1 MPECNELIL
10 ELADLCGIIPDYW
23 DILGT
28 RHWASPETKKA
39 ILRAMRINVDS
50 VECLQRE
57 IAEQKGRPWNRLLE
71 PVRVISVT
79 AQPVAI
85 PLCIPLEEGLERS
98 LTISWTIRDELGH
111 ACSCILPGEEII
123 PAASAVIGGVRFVRI
138 LLPDSGAR
146 RIGYYDVQV
155 VCRHAQPVFSGGAS
169 EVSGVMRLII
179 TPDEC
184 YIPPEIVSGRTWGV
198 SANLY
203 AVRSGRNQGIGDFA
217 DLETLVRLAG
227 ECGGGF
233 VGINPLHAIPNTYP
247 YGISPYSPVSRIYKN
262 HLYLALEAIAEV
274 QESEACRNLTGSD
287 NYRKQ
292 EKAIRN
298 ADTLDYEAVAALK
311 EQVLRCAFQWFYE
324 HHWQLRS
331 ERAQRFRD
339 YMQAEGESLSAFA
352 TWCAMRDHFCAAQQS
367 DAWQHWPE
375 QYHTP
380 QSDAVTAFR
389 KEHEISILYY
399 QYLQWLLHEQHKN
412 AAALTQQ
419 LHMPVGL
426 YHDLAVGSI
435 AGGSDA
441 WMAQEV
447 FAHGISVGAP
457 LDDFN
462 PSGQDWGF
470 PPMIP
475 EQLRETGYR
484 FFIESIRS
492 NMCHGGAIRID
503 HALGLFRLFWIPDG
517 KLPLE
522 GAYVRCFT
530 EELLRIIA
538 LESVRNK
545 TIVVGEDLGTFSDGM
560 REMLQ
565 SFRML
570 SFRLL
575 YFERYYP
582 DPNFKRPEHYPD
594 MAIAAV
600 TTHDLPTLAGFW
612 LGRDIDVKEQLHLF
626 PHPENISRHREER
639 RTDRTLLVRALKEQ
653 GLLPPGFPE
662 APDDLPVMTPE
673 IALAAHAYLARS
685 PSKML
690 SVMLD
695 DLMGLE
701 SQQNL
706 PGTVNQ
712 HPNWVQKTAW
722 RLEDVRERSWLYA
735 FAGASRQNGR

>member
-1 MPECNELIL
+1 MPESKELIS

-28 RHWASPETKKA
+28 RHWASPETKTA

-50 VECLQRE
+50 VECVQRE
-57 IAEQKGRPWNRLLE
+57 IAERKGRPWNRLLE
-71 PVRVISVT
+71 PVQVISVT
-79 AQPVAI
+79 AQPAAI
-85 PLCIPLEEGLERS
+85 SLSIPLEEGLERS
-98 LTISWTIRDELGH
+98 LTISWTILDEMGRF
-111 ACSCILPGEEII
+111 CSCILPGEKIV
-123 PAASAVIGGVRFVRI
+123 PVASEVIEGKRFVRI
-138 LLPDSGAR
+138 LLSDTGRR

-155 VCRHAQPVFSGGAS
+155 VCRHAQPVFSGGAT
-169 EVSGVMRLII
+169 EISGFARMII

-184 YIPPEIVSGRTWGV
+184 YLPPELVSGRVWGI
-198 SANLY
+198 SSNLY

-217 DLETLVRLAG
+217 DLESLVRLAG

-262 HLYLALEAIAEV
+262 HLYLALEAVSDV
-274 QESEACRNLTGSD
+274 QESDECRKIVSSD
-287 NYRKQ
+287 SYRKQ
-292 EKAIRN
+292 EEEVRN
-298 ADTLDYEAVAALK
+298 ADALDYEAIAALK
-311 EQVLRCAFQWFYE
+311 EQVLRSAFAWFYE
-324 HHWQLRS
+324 HHWQRS
-331 ERAQRFRD
+331 SQHAQKFLD
-339 YMQAEGESLSAFA
+339 FIKAEGDSLLAFA
-352 TWCAMRDHFCAAQQS
+352 TWCAMRDSFCAMQRS
-367 DAWQHWPE
+367 DAWQQWPE
-375 QYHTP
+375 QYHSP

-389 KEHEISILYY
+389 KAHEKSILYY
-399 QYLQWLLHEQHKN
+399 QYLQWLVHEQHNN
-412 AAALTQQ
+412 AAALTQE

-426 YHDLAVGSI
+426 YHDLAVGSV
-435 AGGSDA
+435 AGGSDV

-447 FAHGISVGAP
+447 FAQGISVGAP

-484 FFIESIRS
+484 FFIESIRK
-492 NMCHGGAIRID
+492 NMRHGGAIRID

-522 GAYVRCFT
+522 GAYVRCFA

-545 TIVVGEDLGTFSDGM
+545 TVVVAEDLGTFGDGM

-582 DPNFKRPEHYPD
+582 DPNFKRPEQYPD

-612 LGRDIDVKEQLHLF
+612 LGRDIDVKEQLRLF
-626 PHPENISRHREER
+626 PHPEHIGRYREDRRH
-639 RTDRTLLVRALKEQ
+639 DRTRLVRALKER
-653 GLLPPGFPE
+653 GLLPHDFPE

-673 IALAAHAYLARS
+673 IALAVHAYLART
-685 PSKML
+685 PSRML

-695 DLMGLE
+695 DLMGLV

-722 RLEDVRERSWLYA
+722 KLEEVRERSWLHA
-735 FAGASRQNGR
+735 FAEASRQNGR